1 MITREMIREL
11 AEFESAQGDAV
22 TFYYQPVTPQDKSH
36 RHESIEIKDIVKE
49 AMHRAERSGKNGT
62 LKGDLERILALADGL
77 RGNSG
82 KAKAVFACGSRG
94 LWKQVDLP
102 ARVGKTRLHMNSK
115 FNVGPLAGLTDA
127 LEKVCVCLVDRS
139 KARFFE
145 LHMDEITEQEGFV
158 DDLSRRGR
166 SDGFAGFDGGH
177 AERRVDNEAMNHFKR
192 VGERLLEK
200 YGNGSCEKLL
210 IGCRDD
216 VWPGVEHHLHPYV
229 KQRLIGHFLVDPATA
244 SLEEVRANA
253 DRMLDEHATR
263 QRETLLKEVLDEA
276 RANNNGAIGLK
287 RTLRSLEQGEVQALL
302 IGYGFSAEGVECTN
316 CGHLDMRMVEH
327 CAVCGQKTREV
338 HDFVD
343 VLLER
348 ALRLG
353 VDVIQIPANPEF
365 QKAGN
370 IGALLR
376 FRAERSIGEKLA

>member
-1 MITREMIREL
+1 MITREMIRDL
-11 AEFESAQGDAV
+11 AEFESTQGDAI
-22 TFYYQPVTPQDKSH
+22 TFYYQPNTPQDKSH
-36 RHESIEIKDIVKE
+36 RHEAIEIKDIVKE
-49 AMHRAERSGKNGT
+49 AIRRAERSRKNGT
-62 LKGDLERILALADGL
+62 FKADLERILALSDGL

-82 KAKAVFACGSRG
+82 RAKAVFACGSKG
-94 LWKQVDLP
+94 FWKELDLP
-102 ARVGKTRLHMNSK
+102 ARLGKTRLHMNSK
-115 FNVGPLAGLTDA
+115 FNVSPLAGLRDA

-145 LHMDEITEQEGFV
+145 MQMDEITEQEGFV

-166 SDGFAGFDGGH
+166 SDGFAGFDAGH

-192 VGERLLEK
+192 VGERLLDK
-200 YGNGSCEKLL
+200 YGNGLCEKLL

-216 VWPGVEHHLHPYV
+216 AWPGIEHHLHPYV
-229 KQRLIGHFLVDPATA
+229 KQRLIGHFVVDPATA
-244 SLEEVRANA
+244 TLDEVRFNA
-253 DRMLDEHATR
+253 DRMLDEHAANQR
-263 QRETLLKEVLDEA
+263 QRLLNEVLNEA

-302 IGYGFSAEGVECTN
+302 IGEGFSAEGVECTN
-316 CGHLDMRMVEH
+316 CGHLDMRMVGN

-353 VDVIQIPANPEF
+353 VEVTQVPANPEF

-376 FRAERSIGEKLA
+376 FRAERSIGGKLA